1 MPLVYWL
8 PMMETMNSGAAH
20 FDFRR
25 GGTTQ
30 EVRRLRQGQTL
41 RMLVV
46 NTGSASVK
54 LDAVDYDGRQ
64 LKCLHA
70 GRYDS
75 TQCDPDALLRDLLS
89 LIEAPQ
95 AVVHRVVH
103 GGDALVESR
112 IVDAATES
120 AIAELGALAPLHNPI
135 ALRWIRA
142 CRRRL
147 AVEQI
152 AVFDTAFFRDL
163 PPVARSYAIPEQL
176 SAQLGIRRYGFHGIA
191 HQAMWRHWCRQR
203 PDLPDGGRLI
213 SIQLGGGCSIAAVR
227 NGAPLDTSMGFTPLE
242 GLMMATRSGDLD
254 PGAVMRLLTQHP
266 GAPDAVERLLNE
278 QSGLLGVSQKS
289 ADMRVLIDAEDA
301 RSHLAVELYCYRIRK
316 YIGAYLAVLGGA
328 DGIVFGGGVGEHSPP
343 IRAAALEGL
352 HWCGIQLD
360 AEANRRALGGEARI
374 GSAASRV
381 DLRVAH
387 VDETALLAAEAYA
400 VMNRRASTSV

>member
-1 MPLVYWL
+1 
-8 PMMETMNSGAAH
+8 MNSGGAAQ

-25 GGTTQ
+25 GGSAPS
-30 EVRRLRQGQTL
+30 VRWFRPGQPVRLL
-41 RMLVV
+41 AV

-54 LDAVDYDGRQ
+54 LDAVEYDGRR
-64 LKCLHA
+64 LRHVHA

-75 TQCDPDALLRDLLS
+75 TQCDPDALLQDFLS
-89 LIEAPQ
+89 LIEPPQ

-103 GGDALVESR
+103 GGDVLVESR

-120 AIAELGALAPLHNPI
+120 AIDALGTLAPLHNPI

-142 CRRRL
+142 CRRL
-147 AVEQI
+147 LDVDQI

-163 PPVARSYAIPEQL
+163 PPVARSYAIPERL

-191 HQAMWRHWCRQR
+191 HQAMWRRWCRLR

-213 SIQLGGGCSIAAVR
+213 SIQLGGGCSIAAIR
-227 NGAPLDTSMGFTPLE
+227 NGAPQDISMGFTPLE

-254 PGAVMRLLTQHP
+254 PGAVLRLLKRHP
-266 GAPDAVERLLNE
+266 GAPEAVERLLNE
-278 QSGLLGVSQKS
+278 QSGLLGVSENS

-301 RSHLAVELYCYRIRK
+301 RSHFAVELYCYRIRK
-316 YIGAYLAVLGGA
+316 YIGAYMAVLGGA

-343 IRAAALEGL
+343 IRAAALENL
-352 HWCGIQLD
+352 HWCGILPD
-360 AEANRRALGGEARI
+360 AEANRGALGAEARI

-381 DLRVAH
+381 DLRVVH
-387 VDETALLAAEAYA
+387 VDETAILAAEAYA
-400 VMNRRASTSV
+400 VMRGRASVSA